1 MCFRYEGRCGLPTN
15 FDATY
20 CYALG
25 YGAGSLLQ
33 SGKTGL
39 ISSVKKNFSSFLEN
53 NHRIFHYFKITYIYH
68 LCFSF
73 AGWEL
78 GCSCW
83 EMDSWWYTVNF
94 IDGCW
99 EKTWYCSILF
109 LKSSIVLFVIAL
121 IFMLQVNSSLLSRKL
136 WLSLKVKSF
145 SSKLYRTRLLYLTLL
160 VNIQAHRLR
169 NLRHSVKNGLWRID
183 TLVLVC
189 SHTHDSA

>member
-83 EMDSWWYTVNF
+83 EMDSWWYTANF

-99 EKTWYCSILF
+99 EKTWYCSIFF
-109 LKSSIVLFVIAL
+109 LKSSIVLFVITL
-121 IFMLQVNSSLLSRKL
+121 IFYVAGKFKPVIKKAMVELEGEV
-136 WLSLKVKSF
+136 F
-145 SSKLYRTRLLYLTLL
+145 
-160 VNIQAHRLR
+160 
-169 NLRHSVKNGLWRID
+169 
-183 TLVLVC
+183 
-189 SHTHDSA
+189 